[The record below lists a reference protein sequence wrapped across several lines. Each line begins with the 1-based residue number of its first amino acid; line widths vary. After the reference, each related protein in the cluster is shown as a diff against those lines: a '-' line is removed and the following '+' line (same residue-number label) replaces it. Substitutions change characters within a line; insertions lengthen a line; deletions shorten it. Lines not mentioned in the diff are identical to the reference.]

1 VQPRVAL
8 VLGGTG
14 AVGSAV
20 LAELARRGVATSF
33 TYCKSVERAR
43 SLAAE
48 HGQHAFR
55 IDLADAAATTAGLDA
70 VAAERGVPDILIHCA
85 GVSAAPA
92 LADLGVDVWREA
104 VAVNAHSALLAC
116 QWLARRAPA
125 AAPGAPVD
133 VVFVGGLDRTQSLP
147 LPVDFAATQG
157 MLSAMVMA
165 LAHELGPRGFR
176 INMMAL
182 GMLDAGLSRSLVAR
196 RRKDYESFSALRRLG
211 TPAEAARA
219 IVWLALENSYVQGKV
234 LAVNGGI

>member
-1 VQPRVAL
+1 MQPRVAL

-14 AVGSAV
+14 AVGGAA
-20 LAELARRGVATSF
+20 LGELARRGVPTSF
-33 TYCKSVERAR
+33 TYCKSAERAR

-92 LADLGVDVWREA
+92 LADLGVEQWREA

-116 QWLARRAPA
+116 QWLARRAP
-125 AAPGAPVD
+125 PGAPVD

-176 INMMAL
+176 VNMMAL

-211 TPAEAARA
+211 TPTEAARA

-234 LAVNGGI
+234 LPVNGGI